1 MPRAGARPSTVHI
14 PGSAEQRGTDFR
26 AALEGE
32 ARFCR
37 PLRYKGAA
45 LLVTA
50 ELSFTGESITLRVH
64 PHDDEDPATAR
75 ILPRT
80 LVGPTVKIQTVRVR
94 SQTVCVQCGSSSTLS
109 TAQAVSCSA
118 QL

>member
-1 MPRAGARPSTVHI
+1 MHI

-50 ELSFTGESITLRVH
+50 ELSFSQVQPGLVMQTVMPCSVSRNHKAGGCPAFSRRSLLLGLYQKLCQLRCKGAALLV
-64 PHDDEDPATAR
+64 TAELSFNQ
-75 ILPRT
+75 ILP
-80 LVGPTVKIQTVRVR
+80 GPIR
-94 SQTVCVQCGSSSTLS
+94 
-109 TAQAVSCSA
+109 
-118 QL
+118 